1 MGVEGGINPAAKL
14 NWGQTEP
21 KWEKRKSN
29 RESGPLLDWI
39 SYLKETFSLIF
50 LLASFSL
57 PILLS
62 SHRSPLI
69 PNTTQMFP
77 SWVFP
82 RPPSFCAH
90 PSLQSLRG
98 QDQETP
104 VPSTVSFSL
113 FPTANIYCALNCVF
127 GIVSNILQPSPH
139 LILAVA
145 L

>member
-1 MGVEGGINPAAKL
+1 MR
-14 NWGQTEP
+14 
-21 KWEKRKSN
+21 EKKGKNN
-29 RESGPLLDWI
+29 RESGPLLDRI
-39 SYLKETFSLIF
+39 NYLKETFSLSF

-57 PILLS
+57 PVLLS
-62 SHRSPLI
+62 SHRSSLI

-77 SWVFP
+77 SWVFL

-90 PSLQSLRG
+90 PSLQSLWG
-98 QDQETP
+98 QYPETP
-104 VPSTVSFSL
+104 APRTVSFL
-113 FPTANIYCALNCVF
+113 LLPTANIYCALNCVF